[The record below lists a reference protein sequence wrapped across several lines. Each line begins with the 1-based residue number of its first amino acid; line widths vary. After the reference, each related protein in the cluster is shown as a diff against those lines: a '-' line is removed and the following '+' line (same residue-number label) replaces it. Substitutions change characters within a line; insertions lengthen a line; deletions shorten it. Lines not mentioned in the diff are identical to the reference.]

1 MFIEQYY
8 SEENQRVSFTRQQAS
23 DFAKEIADDFN
34 PIHNVDAKR
43 FCVPG
48 DLLFSIILAKSGLNS
63 KMTFNFSGMVTDTV
77 ALAFPTEVAESA
89 QVLDENGKEY
99 MNYAVSGEHSK
110 CTTLIDSLIRS
121 YVEFSGHTFPQILG
135 HLMEKNNV
143 MINPARPMIMYQ
155 SMEIDLDTLDL
166 TEVSLQL
173 NEQET
178 ILTVDGKRGQ
188 AKLKFDLLSNGKVV
202 GHGIKYMVLSA
213 LREYCSE
220 KMSEVNT
227 RFYAIKDEYYANKN

>member
-1 MFIEQYY
+1 MFIEEYY

-34 PIHNVDAKR
+34 PIHDVDAKR

-77 ALAFPTEVAESA
+77 ALAFPTQVTASA
-89 QVLDENGKEY
+89 QVLDDNGKEY

-110 CTTLIDSLIRS
+110 CETLIDSLIRS

-135 HLMEKNNV
+135 NLMEKNNV

-155 SMEIDLDTLDL
+155 SMEIDLDTLNL
-166 TEVSLQL
+166 TEVSLEL

-202 GHGIKYMVLSA
+202 GHGVKYMVLSA
-213 LREYCSE
+213 LREYCHE
-220 KMSEVNT
+220 QMSEVNT
-227 RFYAIKDEYYANKN
+227 RFYAIKDAYYANKK